1 MAPTRKRSSPSPR
14 TLPWDDLRLLDA
26 IAQARTLP
34 AAAERLGIN
43 HSTAFRRLR
52 QVEESLGVPVFERG
66 PGGYSP
72 TAAGTEIVAL
82 AARID
87 EDLSVALRRMAG
99 QAPVP
104 SGEVRIATSDLLLFQ
119 LVLPMLA
126 EFRVEFP
133 SIRLD
138 LVTGNTPLNLSRR
151 DADIAIRATDAPPD
165 TLVGRKV
172 ARIAW
177 ATYAARTLAGKDG
190 GKRLLAEG
198 PWVGFGDALAG
209 LAGAAR
215 MREQAPEQA
224 GSRFDTV
231 GGILAGISAGLGIG
245 LLPCFAG
252 DRQPA
257 LLRVAPPIAAL
268 ETELWLLTHPDLR
281 HAPRIR
287 TVLDFLAGRL
297 TALRRLIE
305 GGEPLPKLK
314 KALRTEAN
322 LDLVHIAPSRRR

>member
-1 MAPTRKRSSPSPR
+1 MRCLQPGWGSALAQTRNKSSPGPR
-14 TLPWDDLRLLDA
+14 TLPWDDLRLLNA
-26 IAQARTLP
+26 IAQAGTLP
-34 AAAERLGIN
+34 AAAARLGMN

-52 QVEESLGVPVFERG
+52 QVEAALGMPVFERG
-66 PGGYSP
+66 PGGYTP
-72 TAAGTEIVAL
+72 TAAGAEIVAL

-87 EDLSVALRRMAG
+87 EDLSAALRRIAG

-119 LVLPMLA
+119 LVLPVLA
-126 EFRVEFP
+126 AFQVECP

-151 DADIAIRATDAPPD
+151 DADVAIRATNAPPD

-177 ATYAARTLAGKDG
+177 ATYATRALAGEDG

-215 MREQAPEQA
+215 MRGQAPAQVA
-224 GSRFDTV
+224 CRFDTV
-231 GGILAGISAGLGIG
+231 GGILAGINAGLGAG

-252 DRQPA
+252 DQQPA
-257 LLRVAPPIAAL
+257 LVRVAPPIAAFD
-268 ETELWLLTHPDLR
+268 TELWLLTHPDLR
-281 HAPRIR
+281 KAPRIR
-287 TVLDFLAGRL
+287 AVLDFLSERL
-297 TALRRLIE
+297 TVLRPLIE
-305 GGEPLPKLK
+305 GSKSSL
-314 KALRTEAN
+314 
-322 LDLVHIAPSRRR
+322 